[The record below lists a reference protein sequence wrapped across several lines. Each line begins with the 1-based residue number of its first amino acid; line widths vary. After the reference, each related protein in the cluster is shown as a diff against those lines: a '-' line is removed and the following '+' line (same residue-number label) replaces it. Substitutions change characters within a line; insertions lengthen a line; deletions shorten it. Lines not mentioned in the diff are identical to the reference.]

1 MSAHNRYW
9 SWPLSAPFYRF
20 TYLRIAHQLDEDLFA
35 YLGDLVQGAV
45 VADCGC
51 GPGIVAE
58 KFLQHG
64 AASVFAIDVN
74 ASMLAQAQNRLAAA
88 IAEKQVELVHATFQ
102 PVLFSS
108 LADQQKRRKPFNIIL
123 FKRSLYHQRAQAV
136 KILRAAGAQIAPG
149 GVLALV
155 HPARSLARYAF
166 SQAYGFTPYTIY
178 HLFNRLISR
187 LAVRVGISSY
197 TLYRQDELFE
207 LLQSVV
213 PSWNVEWIP
222 SQQSAYHLI
231 AARAADPSDST
242 RLSRPPL
249 NKAVPLE

>member
-1 MSAHNRYW
+1 MSSHNRYW
-9 SWPLSAPFYRF
+9 SWLISAPFYRF

-35 YLGDLVQGAV
+35 YLGELVQGAV

-64 AASVFAIDVN
+64 AAKVFAIDVN
-74 ASMLAQAQNRLAAA
+74 TSMLAQAQDRLATA
-88 IAEKQVELVHATFQ
+88 IAEKQVELVHASFQ
-102 PVLFSS
+102 PLLFSS
-108 LADQQKRRKPFNIIL
+108 LADRQKKSKPFNIIL

-136 KILRAAGAQIAPG
+136 EILRAAGAQLASG

-155 HPARSLARYAF
+155 HPARSLTRYAF
-166 SQAYGFTPYTIY
+166 SHAYGFTPYTLY

-197 TLYRQDELFE
+197 TLYSRDELFE
-207 LLQSVV
+207 LLQSAV
-213 PSWNVEWIP
+213 SGCNVEWIP
-222 SQQSAYHLI
+222 SQQTAYHLI
-231 AARAADPSDST
+231 AARAADPPDSAD
-242 RLSRPPL
+242 RD
-249 NKAVPLE
+249 NFH

>member
-1 MSAHNRYW
+1 MNAHNRYW
-9 SWPLSAPFYRF
+9 SWLFSAPFYRF

-35 YLGDLVQGAV
+35 YLGELVQGAV

-64 AASVFAIDVN
+64 AAKVFAIDVN
-74 ASMLAQAQNRLAAA
+74 TGMLTQAQDRLAAA
-88 IAEKQVELVHATFQ
+88 IAEKRVEIVHAPFQ

-108 LADQQKRRKPFNIIL
+108 LVNQQDGRKPFNIML

-136 KILRAAGAQIAPG
+136 EILRAAGAQMAPG

-155 HPARSLARYAF
+155 HPARSLTRYAF
-166 SQAYGFTPYTIY
+166 SQARGFTPYTLY

-187 LAVRVGISSY
+187 LSVRVGMSSY
-197 TLYRQDELFE
+197 TLYHRDELFE
-207 LLQSVV
+207 LLQSAV
-213 PSWNVEWIP
+213 PGWRVEWIP
-222 SQQSAYHLI
+222 SQQTAYHLI
-231 AARAADPSDST
+231 AARAVNPSDSPE
-242 RLSRPPL
+242 LLP
-249 NKAVPLE
+249 